1 MEERRIVQVKELKEG
16 KYVIIDGEACKIV
29 AVAHSKPGKHGGAKA
44 RIDAIGLFDNQ
55 RRTLMGP
62 VDGNAEVPVI
72 NKKTAQI
79 LNIIGDNVQLM
90 DMENYETFELPKPD
104 DLTGELKSSG
114 NVLYMEVMGKKKILQ
129 IQSSQ

>member
-1 MEERRIVQVKELKEG
+1 MEEKRIVQVKELKEG
-16 KYVIIDGEACKIV
+16 KYLIIDGAACKIV
-29 AVAHSKPGKHGGAKA
+29 AIAHSKPGKHGGAKA

-62 VDGNAEVPVI
+62 VDGNAEIPII
-72 NKKTAQI
+72 NKKTAQV

-90 DMENYETFELPKPD
+90 DMETYETFELPKPD
-104 DLTGELKSSG
+104 DLTGELKAGG
-114 NVLYMEVMGKKKILQ
+114 NVLYMEVMGKKKMLQ

>member
-1 MEERRIVQVKELKEG
+1 MEEKRIVQVKELKEG

-44 RIDAIGLFDNQ
+44 RVDAIGLFDGQ

-72 NKKTAQI
+72 NKKTAQV
-79 LNIIGDNVQLM
+79 LNVIGDKVQLM
-90 DMENYETFELPKPD
+90 DMETYETFELQKPD
-104 DLTGELKSSG
+104 DLTGELKSGG
-114 NVLYMEVMGKKKILQ
+114 NVLYMEVMGKRKILQ
-129 IQSSQ
+129 IQSS

>member
-1 MEERRIVQVKELKEG
+1 MEEKRIVQVKELKEG

>member
-1 MEERRIVQVKELKEG
+1 MEEKRIVQVKELKEG

-44 RIDAIGLFDNQ
+44 RVDAIGLFDSQ

-72 NKKTAQI
+72 NKRTAQV
-79 LNIIGDNVQLM
+79 LNIIGENVQLM
-90 DMENYETFELPKPD
+90 DMETYETFELPKPD
-104 DLTGELKSSG
+104 DLTGELKSGG
-114 NVLYMEVMGKKKILQ
+114 NVLYMEVMGKRKILQ
-129 IQSSQ
+129 IQSSS